1 MYMVNNKMLLYILLV
16 IVIYYIVTR
25 IFIHNTFSLNSN
37 IEKFTS
43 NSNISTDKLD
53 AFCNTSIGNGAN
65 LSTNCGQLTSDNC
78 KSTSCCV
85 WTSNQQ
91 CVAGDASGPTFN
103 TDNNGKTKKL
113 DYYYFENKCYGEK
126 CQ

>member
-1 MYMVNNKMLLYILLV
+1 MYNV
-16 IVIYYIVTR
+16 
-25 IFIHNTFSLNSN
+25 
-37 IEKFTS
+37 FTS
-43 NSNISTDKLD
+43 HNNVEQFSSTISTDKTS
-53 AFCNTSIGNGAN
+53 AFCNANVGNVN
-65 LSTNCGQLTSDNC
+65 ILNQQCMQLTPNNC

-91 CVAGDASGPTFN
+91 CLAGKADGPTFN

-126 CQ
+126 CS